1 MQEPPPPIIP
11 RLPTAISLS
20 KILTTPSPPR
30 IMTTEI
36 QNSNPTI
43 LSDADLPTRLRP
55 AEAAKSSAY
64 GSGLFAST
72 LSFSGD
78 SVDPAS
84 QYLSAESESE
94 GDDLLEEPIDEQ
106 EIYGMWLAATCKMK
120 PI

>member
-1 MQEPPPPIIP
+1 
-11 RLPTAISLS
+11 
-20 KILTTPSPPR
+20 
-30 IMTTEI
+30 MTTEI

-43 LSDADLPTRLRP
+43 LSAADLPTRLRP

-72 LSFSGD
+72 LTFTGD

-106 EIYGMWLAATCKMK
+106 EIYGMCKQRLK
-120 PI
+120 TKRTPRNAQRADS

>member
-1 MQEPPPPIIP
+1 
-11 RLPTAISLS
+11 
-20 KILTTPSPPR
+20 
-30 IMTTEI
+30 MTTEI

-72 LSFSGD
+72 LNFPGGD

-106 EIYGMWLAATCKMK
+106 EIYGMWLAATIQMR
-120 PI
+120 PTQRTDA